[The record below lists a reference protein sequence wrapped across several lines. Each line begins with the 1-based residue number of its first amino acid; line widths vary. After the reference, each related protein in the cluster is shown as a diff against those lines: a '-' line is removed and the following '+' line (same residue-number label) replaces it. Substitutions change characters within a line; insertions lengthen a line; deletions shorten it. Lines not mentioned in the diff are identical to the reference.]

1 MDGPIFRIG
10 RLLSIEFQTDRKS
23 QDRLDLAYR
32 RVETV
37 DSVEKPSKN
46 RLEVVLRDQVVT
58 PLLILE
64 IHG

>member
-23 QDRLDLAYR
+23 PDRLELAYR

-37 DSVEKPSKN
+37 DSVVNPSKN
-46 RLEVVLRDQVVT
+46 HLEVVLRDQVVT
-58 PLLILE
+58 PHLILE

>member
-10 RLLSIEFQTDRKS
+10 WLLSIEFQTDRKS

-37 DSVEKPSKN
+37 DSVENPSKN

>member
-37 DSVEKPSKN
+37 DSVENPSKN